1 MISKDSLT
9 IGWIT
14 KAATANKK
22 ADKILVEKVIR
33 ALLLVE
39 GLAKQ
44 NLDFVFKGG
53 TALMLILKSSKR
65 LSIDIDVI
73 LEKEPQDLERYF
85 ENLLVN
91 QGFTKFELQ
100 ERKAG
105 TNIQK
110 AHYKFFYKPIHQTL
124 LPLTPQAFPTSKEKR
139 A

>member
-1 MISKDSLT
+1 MIAKDSLT

-22 ADKILVEKVIR
+22 ADKILVEKAIR

-65 LSIDIDVI
+65 LSIDIDII
-73 LEKEPQDLERYF
+73 LEKEPKDLERYF

-91 QGFTKFELQ
+91 QGFKNLNS
-100 ERKAG
+100 RKE
-105 TNIQK
+105 K
-110 AHYKFFYKPIHQTL
+110 L
-124 LPLTPQAFPTSKEKR
+124 EPTSKKR
-139 A
+139 ITSFFTSQFTKHWPKKKASFLTSFLKR